1 MAKKH
6 NHESVDTN
14 IESLSKAE
22 AFITKNNKKIV
33 GGIVLVVA
41 LVIGF
46 IVFDSMSEQK
56 KIESQEQ
63 YTLVEDAALNA
74 IDSLTN
80 AAALADLEQY
90 INEFGSKAVASASF
104 EAGITA
110 FEVKDYEK
118 AIKYFSEYE
127 SEDATFNARA
137 IACIADC
144 YVELGNYEEAY
155 KNYALAVA
163 EADNDLAAEYAF
175 RAGLVAEKLGN
186 NDKAVAMYTMIKEKY
201 PTSLRAEKIE
211 KYISRAEAK

>member
-104 EAGITA
+104 EAGIAA

-137 IACIADC
+137 LACIGDC
-144 YVELGNYEEAY
+144 YVELANFEEAY
-155 KNYALAVA
+155 KYYALAVA
-163 EADNDLAAEYAF
+163 EADNDLASEYAF
-175 RAGLVAEKLGN
+175 RAGLVAEKLGKM
-186 NDKAVAMYTMIKEKY
+186 DKAVAMYNMIKDKY
-201 PTSLRAEKIE
+201 PTSPRAFEIE